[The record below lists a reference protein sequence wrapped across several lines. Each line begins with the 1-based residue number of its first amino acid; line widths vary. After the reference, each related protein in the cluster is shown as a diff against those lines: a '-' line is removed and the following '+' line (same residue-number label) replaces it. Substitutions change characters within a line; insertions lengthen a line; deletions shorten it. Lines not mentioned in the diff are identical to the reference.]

1 VAQRPTENA
10 PEPGRTRRIAV
21 LGVAYQGVYGASQ
34 LACLAVL
41 SRNVAPDIYG
51 LWMAVLALTTWV
63 PLAALGQNAVVLTT
77 VGSAR
82 QADPAAQDRAY
93 SASAGLVA
101 AASSALLAVLC
112 LVGPWLP
119 WPSLLNADTATA
131 ASAAMPV
138 ALSALIMA
146 SLALLPV
153 LAGYALIA
161 CQRGD
166 IVHLAMGAG
175 SLVSV
180 ALTGAAAWAGA
191 PLWQLGAITL
201 AGPFLGGAG
210 AWAWGAHHASQP
222 RWRWLGLRDHALG
235 HAMRTG
241 AYFVVIDALVFTL
254 VRTPELLVAHLHGI
268 AAVGPIASIGRFP
281 VLMLAAFQAVLIPS
295 WPILANALARRDHAW
310 IRQAARKCLYTVL
323 ALWAAAA
330 VLMPTAGPRFVQLWL
345 GHLDPSVPGLLWAA
359 TVQGLGM
366 AVLAWCVVLLGAL
379 SQQRLLVVT
388 LAAAAVVYA
397 ALSMVLGSWLGPAGV
412 ALAQGL
418 AILLVA
424 APVATAFLRKM
435 SAPVAA
441 SAATGAVNAQHLHA
455 D

>member
-1 VAQRPTENA
+1 MAQRPPEDP
-10 PEPGRTRRIAV
+10 PEPGRTRRIAL

-41 SRNVAPDIYG
+41 SRSVAPDIYG

-82 QADPAAQDRAY
+82 QAGPAALGQAY

-101 AASSALLAVLC
+101 ATSGVLLAVLC

-119 WPSLLNADTATA
+119 WATLLNADTAVA

-138 ALSALIMA
+138 ALSALIVA
-146 SLALLPV
+146 ALALLPV
-153 LAGYALIA
+153 LVGYALIA

-166 IVHLAMGAG
+166 IVHLAMSAG

-180 ALTGAAAWAGA
+180 ALTGVAAWAGA

-201 AGPFLGGAG
+201 AGPFLGGVAAWVCGWQLAG
-210 AWAWGAHHASQP
+210 HP
-222 RWRWLGLRDHALG
+222 RWRWGGMREPALR

-295 WPILANALARRDHAW
+295 WPILAEALARRDHAW

-323 ALWAAAA
+323 VLWAAAA

-379 SQQRLLVVT
+379 SQQRLLVAT
-388 LAAAAVVYA
+388 LAAAALVYA
-397 ALSMVLGSWLGPAGV
+397 ALSLALGGVLGPAGV

-418 AILLVA
+418 SVLLVA
-424 APVATAFLRKM
+424 APVAISFLRKM
-435 SAPVAA
+435 HAPLAA
-441 SAATGAVNAQHLHA
+441 PAATTAVHRHDPHA
-455 D
+455 S